1 MLGGVY
7 QFEYSLMLERPHE
20 GITIAK
26 LKGKPVNIV
35 ASKTDGE
42 NKRP

>member
-1 MLGGVY
+1 MLGRVY
-7 QFEYSLMLERPHE
+7 QFEYSMMLERQRE

-42 NKRP
+42 NKTP